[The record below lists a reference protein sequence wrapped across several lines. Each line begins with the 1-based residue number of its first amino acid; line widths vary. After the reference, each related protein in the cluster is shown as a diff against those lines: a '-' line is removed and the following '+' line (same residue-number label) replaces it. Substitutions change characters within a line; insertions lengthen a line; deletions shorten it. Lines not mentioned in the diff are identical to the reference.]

1 MTLEMR
7 PMETTKN
14 QEPRTK
20 LNEPYELNEPLPRA
34 MTENR
39 LFHGATNSMNPINH
53 GPLTQK
59 DID

>member
-20 LNEPYELNEPLPRA
+20 LNEPYEPTNYEPRTTYP
-34 MTENR
+34 EG
-39 LFHGATNSMNPINH
+39 H
-53 GPLTQK
+53 
-59 DID
+59 

>member
-20 LNEPYELNEPLPRA
+20 LNEPYEPNEPLPRA

-39 LFHGATNSMNPINH
+39 LFHGATNSMNHVPQA
-53 GPLTQK
+53 TS
-59 DID
+59 